1 MDTCTLIPIIVGL
14 ISALL
19 GYLLGKLAGGD
30 NSNSELEMQLSE
42 YKSKLANLELENSRM
57 ANVMS
62 TPAIVFNAGEAKA
75 IFGRTVKENDLT
87 IVEGIGPKIQELLHK
102 GGVHT
107 WKSLSET
114 AVSRC
119 QEILDGAGSAY
130 AVHKP
135 GSWPEQAKFAYEGR
149 WKELKDW
156 QDDLDGGK

>member
-30 NSNSELEMQLSE
+30 NSELEMQLQE
-42 YKSKLANLELENSRM
+42 CKSKLANLEMENSRV

-62 TPAIVFNAGEAKA
+62 APAIVFNAGEAKA

-87 IVEGIGPKIQELLHK
+87 IVEGIGPKIQELFHK

-114 AVSRC
+114 TVARC